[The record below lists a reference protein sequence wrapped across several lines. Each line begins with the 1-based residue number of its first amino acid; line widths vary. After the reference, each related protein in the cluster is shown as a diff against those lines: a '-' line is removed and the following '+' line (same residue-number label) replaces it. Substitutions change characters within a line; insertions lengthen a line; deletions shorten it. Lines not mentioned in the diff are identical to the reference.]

1 VTAQVLK
8 TEDASTSSSS
18 ASRPPI
24 TGLAL
29 AALGVV
35 YGDIGTSPIYAFR
48 ESVLASGEVPHW
60 HSIAGL
66 LSLIFW
72 VVTVVVSFKYATL
85 ILRADNQGQ
94 GGMLALVALALQK
107 ARQPKLRH
115 ILLML
120 GVAGAALFLG
130 DAVITPAIS
139 VLSAVEGLEL
149 KAPGLAP
156 YIVPVTIVIVIGLF
170 SMQSHGSGAV
180 GRLFGPI
187 MGAWFLILALL
198 GLYHI
203 IDRPSVLLAVNPFH
217 AVHFLFEHIG
227 ISLMVLGSV
236 LLAVTGGEAL
246 YADLGHFGRKPI
258 QLSWFSIVL
267 PACMLNYFG
276 QGALVLHDE
285 TAINGPFF
293 LLAPAWLLLPLI
305 ILATA
310 ATVIASQA
318 VISGAFS
325 LGWQAMRLGI
335 CPRLLIRHTSAEQ
348 HGQIYAPHL
357 NWLLMICV
365 ILLVVGFKSS
375 GALASAYG
383 IAVTGTMI
391 INTAVAFLV
400 SRWHWQWPLWKS
412 AAAFGVIILV
422 EGTLLAASLLKIPQ
436 GGWFPLV
443 LGGIVFLLMATWMRG
458 RAVIAANIGQSAL
471 TEDEFLGALSERQ
484 LTRVPGTVLFLT
496 GDSQRVPFSLL
507 HNMRHNRIL
516 HERII
521 LTSLVTVEQPFVP
534 ESERVEV
541 RELGRGFWRLIARY
555 GFVDEPD
562 ITSTLRAA
570 AKAGL
575 DLDPQQISFFVGRER
590 IVPRAKSRMAA
601 WRLWLFTVMSYT
613 ETSAADYFRLPAGRV
628 IELGARV
635 EI

>member
-1 VTAQVLK
+1 METASS
-8 TEDASTSSSS
+8 TAGSAAASHP
-18 ASRPPI
+18 RM

-48 ESVLASGEVPHW
+48 ESVLASGDAPQW
-60 HSIAGL
+60 QSIAGL

-72 VVTVVVSFKYATL
+72 VVTIIVSFKYASL
-85 ILRADNQGQ
+85 ILRADNRGQ

-107 ARQPKLRH
+107 VREPKARYTLF
-115 ILLML
+115 ML

-149 KAPGLAP
+149 KAPGLSHVV
-156 YIVPVTIVIVIGLF
+156 VPVTIVIVIGLF
-170 SMQSHGSGAV
+170 AVQSHGSGAV
-180 GRLFGPI
+180 GRFFGPV
-187 MGAWFLILALL
+187 MCVWFAVLALL
-198 GLYHI
+198 GLVEI
-203 IDRPSVLLAVNPFH
+203 VRMPSILIALNPLYAVRFMVGHAEITLA
-217 AVHFLFEHIG
+217 
-227 ISLMVLGSV
+227 VLGSV

-258 QLSWFSIVL
+258 QLSWFSFVL
-267 PACMLNYFG
+267 PASMLNYFG
-276 QGALVLHDE
+276 QGALVLRDPK
-285 TAINGPFF
+285 AIDGPFF
-293 LLAPAWLLLPLI
+293 LLAPDWLLLPLI
-305 ILATA
+305 VLATL
-310 ATVIASQA
+310 ATIIASQA

-325 LGWQAMRLGI
+325 LGWQAMRLGM
-335 CPRLLIRHTSAEQ
+335 CPRLMIRHTSAAH

-365 ILLVVGFKSS
+365 ILLVIGFKSS

-391 INTAVAFLV
+391 ITTVVAFLV
-400 SRWHWQWPLWKS
+400 SRWHWQWPLWK
-412 AAAFGVIILV
+412 AGLVFGVIILT
-422 EGTLLAASLLKIPQ
+422 EGTLLASSLLKIPQ
-436 GGWFPLV
+436 GGWFPLA
-443 LGGIVFLLMATWMRG
+443 LGGVVFLVMATWMRG
-458 RAVIAANIGQSAL
+458 RALIARSVGQSAL
-471 TEDEFLGALSERQ
+471 TEDEFLAALSERR

-496 GDSQRVPFSLL
+496 GDAQKVPFSLL

-521 LTSLVTVEQPFVP
+521 LTSLVTEDVPFVP
-534 ESERVEV
+534 EEERVEV

-562 ITSTLRAA
+562 IASTLRAA

-575 DLDPQQISFFVGRER
+575 VLDPNEISFFIGRER
-590 IVPRAKSRMAA
+590 IVARAKSRMAA

-628 IELGARV
+628 IELGARIEV
-635 EI
+635 

>member
-1 VTAQVLK
+1 META
-8 TEDASTSSSS
+8 TSTAETAAAPAHPRLS
-18 ASRPPI
+18 
-24 TGLAL
+24 GLAL

-48 ESVLASGEVPHW
+48 ESVIASGDTPQWQSV
-60 HSIAGL
+60 AGL

-72 VVTVVVSFKYATL
+72 VVTVIVSFKYASL
-85 ILRADNQGQ
+85 ILRADNRGQ

-107 ARQPKLRH
+107 AREPKLRYT
-115 ILLML
+115 LFML

-149 KAPGLAP
+149 KAPGLAH
-156 YIVPVTIVIVIGLF
+156 YIVPVTIAIVIGLF
-170 SMQSHGSGAV
+170 AVQSHGSGAV

-187 MGAWFLILALL
+187 MLIWFAVLAVLGLIQIVQMPSILLALDP
-198 GLYHI
+198 LYAFRFMVGHAEI
-203 IDRPSVLLAVNPFH
+203 TLA
-217 AVHFLFEHIG
+217 
-227 ISLMVLGSV
+227 VLGSV

-267 PACMLNYFG
+267 PASMLNYFG
-276 QGALVLHDE
+276 QGALVMRDPA
-285 TAINGPFF
+285 TVSGPFF
-293 LLAPAWLLLPLI
+293 LLAPDWLLLPLI
-305 ILATA
+305 FLATL
-310 ATVIASQA
+310 ATIIASQA

-325 LGWQAMRLGI
+325 LGWQAMRLGM
-335 CPRLLIRHTSAEQ
+335 CPRLLIRHTSAAH

-365 ILLVVGFKSS
+365 ILLVIGFKSS

-391 INTAVAFLV
+391 INTVIAFLV
-400 SRWHWQWPLWKS
+400 SRWHWQWPMWKS
-412 AAAFGVIILV
+412 VAAFGLIILT
-422 EGTLLAASLLKIPQ
+422 EATLLASSMLKIPQ

-443 LGGIVFLLMATWMRG
+443 LGGVVFLLMATWMRG
-458 RAVIAANIGQSAL
+458 RTLIARSIGQSAL
-471 TEDEFLGALSERQ
+471 TEDEFLAALSERR

-496 GDSQRVPFSLL
+496 GDANKVPFSLL

-516 HERII
+516 HERIV
-521 LTSLVTVEQPFVP
+521 LTSLVTEEVPFVP
-534 ESERVEV
+534 EEERVEI

-562 ITSTLRAA
+562 ISSTLRAA

-575 DLDPQQISFFVGRER
+575 ALEPQEISFFVGRER
-590 IVPRAKSRMAA
+590 IVARPQSRMAA

-613 ETSAADYFRLPAGRV
+613 ETSAADFFRLPAGRV
-628 IELGARV
+628 IELGARIEV
-635 EI
+635 

>member
-1 VTAQVLK
+1 METVSTTA
-8 TEDASTSSSS
+8 APAATSHPRFS
-18 ASRPPI
+18 
-24 TGLAL
+24 GLAL

-48 ESVLASGEVPHW
+48 ESVLASGDTPQWQSV
-60 HSIAGL
+60 AGL

-72 VVTVVVSFKYATL
+72 VVTLIVSFKYAGL
-85 ILRADNQGQ
+85 ILRADNRGQ

-107 ARQPKLRH
+107 ARAPRLRYT
-115 ILLML
+115 LLIL

-139 VLSAVEGLEL
+139 VLSAIEGLEL

-156 YIVPVTIVIVIGLF
+156 FVIPVTIAIVIGLF
-170 SMQSHGSGAV
+170 AVQSHGSGAV

-187 MGAWFLILALL
+187 MCIWFAVLAVLGLVQIVQMPSILLAL
-198 GLYHI
+198 
-203 IDRPSVLLAVNPFH
+203 NPYYAFEFIVRH
-217 AVHFLFEHIG
+217 AEITLV
-227 ISLMVLGSV
+227 VLGSV

-258 QLSWFSIVL
+258 QVSWFTIVL
-267 PACMLNYFG
+267 PASMLNYFG
-276 QGALVLHDE
+276 QGALVIKNPA
-285 TAINGPFF
+285 TVSGPFF
-293 LLAPAWLLLPLI
+293 LLAPDWLLLPLVF
-305 ILATA
+305 LATLA
-310 ATVIASQA
+310 SIIASQA

-325 LGWQAMRLGI
+325 LGWQAMRLGV
-335 CPRLLIRHTSAEQ
+335 CPRLMIRHTSASH

-365 ILLVVGFKSS
+365 ILLVIGFKSS

-391 INTAVAFLV
+391 ITTVVAFLV
-400 SRWHWQWPLWKS
+400 SRWHWQWPMWKS
-412 AAAFGVIILV
+412 VAAFGPIVLA
-422 EGTLLAASLLKIPQ
+422 EGTLLASSLLKIPQ

-443 LGGIVFLLMATWMRG
+443 LGGVVFLVMATWMRG
-458 RAVIAANIGQSAL
+458 RALIARSVGQSAL
-471 TEDEFLGALSERQ
+471 TEEEFLAALSERQ

-516 HERII
+516 HERIV
-521 LTSLVTVEQPFVP
+521 LTSLVTEDVPFVP
-534 ESERVEV
+534 EEERVEV
-541 RELGRGFWRLIARY
+541 RELGRGFWRLVARY

-562 ITSTLRAA
+562 ISSTLRAA

-575 DLDPQQISFFVGRER
+575 ELDPQEISFFVGRER
-590 IVPRAKSRMAA
+590 IVARAQSRMAA

-613 ETSAADYFRLPAGRV
+613 ETSAADYFKLPAGRV
-628 IELGARV
+628 IELGARIEV
-635 EI
+635 

>member
-1 VTAQVLK
+1 MDTASPSDTAPHTRHKL
-8 TEDASTSSSS
+8 S
-18 ASRPPI
+18 
-24 TGLAL
+24 GLAL

-48 ESVLASGEVPHW
+48 ESVIASGDTPHW
-60 HSIAGL
+60 HNIAGL

-72 VVTVVVSFKYATL
+72 VVAIVVSGKYASL

-107 ARQPKLRH
+107 VQRPKVRYT
-115 ILLML
+115 LLML

-139 VLSAVEGLEL
+139 VLSAIEGLEL

-156 YIVPVTIVIVIGLF
+156 YVIPITIAIVIGF
-170 SMQSHGSGAV
+170 FAVQSHGSGAV

-187 MGAWFLILALL
+187 MCLWFLVLAVLGILE
-198 GLYHI
+198 I
-203 IDRPSVLLAVNPFH
+203 VQNPSVLIALNPVYAIRFI
-217 AVHFLFEHIG
+217 FEHIE
-227 ISLMVLGSV
+227 ITLMVLGSV

-258 QLSWFSIVL
+258 QVSWFSIVL
-267 PACMLNYFG
+267 PASMLNYFG
-276 QGALVLHDE
+276 QGALVLKDPATIE
-285 TAINGPFF
+285 GPFF
-293 LLAPAWLLLPLI
+293 LLAPDWLLLPLI
-305 ILATA
+305 FLATL
-310 ATVIASQA
+310 ATIIASQA

-335 CPRLLIRHTSAEQ
+335 CPRLLIRHTSAAH

-365 ILLVVGFKSS
+365 ILLVLGFKSS

-391 INTAVAFLV
+391 ITTIVAFLV
-400 SRWHWQWPLWKS
+400 ARWHWQWPMWK
-412 AAAFGVIILV
+412 AGAIFGLIILT
-422 EGTLLAASLLKIPQ
+422 EGTLLTASMLKIPQ
-436 GGWFPLV
+436 GGWFPLA
-443 LGGIVFLLMATWMRG
+443 LGGFVFLLMATWMRG
-458 RAVIAANIGQSAL
+458 RALIARTIGQSAL
-471 TEDEFLGALSERQ
+471 TEEEFLGALSERL
-484 LTRVPGTVLFLT
+484 LTRVPGTALFLT
-496 GDSQRVPFSLL
+496 GDSQKVPFSLL

-516 HERII
+516 HERIV
-521 LTSLVTVEQPFVP
+521 LTSLVTVEVPFVP
-534 ESERVEV
+534 EAERVEV
-541 RELGRGFWRLIARY
+541 RDLGRGFWRLIARY

-562 ITSTLRAA
+562 IGSTLRAA
-570 AKAGL
+570 SKLGL
-575 DLDPQQISFFVGRER
+575 ELDPQQISFFIGRER
-590 IVPRAKSRMAA
+590 IVARSQSRMAA

-635 EI
+635 EV

>member
-1 VTAQVLK
+1 MQTAS
-8 TEDASTSSSS
+8 ST
-18 ASRPPI
+18 AEAAAVPAHPRLP
-24 TGLAL
+24 GLAL

-48 ESVLASGEVPHW
+48 ESVIASGDAPQWPSV
-60 HSIAGL
+60 AGL

-72 VVTVVVSFKYATL
+72 VVTIIVSFKYASL
-85 ILRADNQGQ
+85 ILRADNRGQ

-107 ARQPKLRH
+107 AREPKLRYT
-115 ILLML
+115 LLIV

-149 KAPGLAP
+149 KAPGLAHFV
-156 YIVPVTIVIVIGLF
+156 IPVTIVIVIGLF
-170 SMQSHGSGAV
+170 AVQSHGSGAV

-187 MGAWFLILALL
+187 MLLWFGAIALL
-198 GLYHI
+198 GLVHI
-203 IDRPSVLLAVNPFH
+203 VQMPSVLLALNPLYAFDFMVAH
-217 AVHFLFEHIG
+217 AG
-227 ISLMVLGSV
+227 ITLAVLGSV

-258 QLSWFSIVL
+258 QVSWFSFVL

-276 QGALVLHDE
+276 QGALVMKNP
-285 TAINGPFF
+285 AAVSGPFF
-293 LLAPAWLLLPLI
+293 LLAPDWLLLPLVV
-305 ILATA
+305 LATL

-325 LGWQAMRLGI
+325 LGWQAMRLGM
-335 CPRLLIRHTSAEQ
+335 CPRLMIRHTSASH

-365 ILLVVGFKSS
+365 ILLVIGFKSS

-391 INTAVAFLV
+391 INTVIAFLV
-400 SRWHWQWPLWKS
+400 SRWHWRWPLWKS
-412 AAAFGVIILV
+412 IAAFGIIILT
-422 EGTLLAASLLKIPQ
+422 EGTLLTSSLLKIPQ
-436 GGWFPLV
+436 GGWFPLA
-443 LGGIVFLLMATWMRG
+443 LGGVVFLVMATWMRG
-458 RAVIAANIGQSAL
+458 RALIARSIGQSAL
-471 TEDEFLGALSERQ
+471 TEDEFLGALSERR

-521 LTSLVTVEQPFVP
+521 LTSLVTEDVPFVP
-534 ESERVEV
+534 EEERVEV

-562 ITSTLRAA
+562 ISSTLRAA
-570 AKAGL
+570 EKAGL
-575 DLDPQQISFFVGRER
+575 KLDPQEISFFVGRER
-590 IVPRAKSRMAA
+590 IVARAQSRMAA

-628 IELGARV
+628 IELGARIEV
-635 EI
+635 

>member
-1 VTAQVLK
+1 
-8 TEDASTSSSS
+8 
-18 ASRPPI
+18 
-24 TGLAL
+24 
-29 AALGVV
+29 LGVV

-48 ESVLASGEVPHW
+48 ESVIASGDTPQWPSV
-60 HSIAGL
+60 AGL

-72 VVTVVVSFKYATL
+72 VVTIIVSFKYASL
-85 ILRADNQGQ
+85 ILRADNRGQ

-107 ARQPKLRH
+107 AREPKLRYT
-115 ILLML
+115 LLIV

-149 KAPGLAP
+149 KAPGLAHFV
-156 YIVPVTIVIVIGLF
+156 IPVTIIIVIGLF
-170 SMQSHGSGAV
+170 AVQSHGSGAV
-180 GRLFGPI
+180 GRFFGPI
-187 MGAWFLILALL
+187 MLLWFGAIALL
-198 GLYHI
+198 GLVHI
-203 IDRPSVLLAVNPFH
+203 MEMPSVLLALNPLYAFEFMVAH
-217 AVHFLFEHIG
+217 AAITLA
-227 ISLMVLGSV
+227 VLGSV

-258 QLSWFSIVL
+258 QVSWFSFVL

-276 QGALVLHDE
+276 QGALVMKNP
-285 TAINGPFF
+285 AAVSGPFF
-293 LLAPAWLLLPLI
+293 LLAPDWLLLPLVV
-305 ILATA
+305 LATL

-325 LGWQAMRLGI
+325 LGWQAMRLGM
-335 CPRLLIRHTSAEQ
+335 CPRLMIRHTSASH

-365 ILLVVGFKSS
+365 ILLVIGFKSS

-391 INTAVAFLV
+391 INTVIAFLV
-400 SRWHWQWPLWKS
+400 SRWHWRWPLWKS
-412 AAAFGVIILV
+412 IAAFGIIVLT
-422 EGTLLAASLLKIPQ
+422 EGTLLASSLLKIPQ
-436 GGWFPLV
+436 GGWFPLA
-443 LGGIVFLLMATWMRG
+443 LGGVVFLVMATWMRG
-458 RAVIAANIGQSAL
+458 RALIARSIGQSAL
-471 TEDEFLGALSERQ
+471 TEDEFLGALSERR

-521 LTSLVTVEQPFVP
+521 LTSLVTEDVPFVP
-534 ESERVEV
+534 EEERVEI
-541 RELGRGFWRLIARY
+541 RELGRGFWRLVARY

-562 ITSTLRAA
+562 INSTLRAA
-570 AKAGL
+570 EKAGL
-575 DLDPQQISFFVGRER
+575 KLDPQEISFFVGRER
-590 IVPRAKSRMAA
+590 IVARAQSRMAA

-628 IELGARV
+628 IELGARIEV
-635 EI
+635 

>member
-1 VTAQVLK
+1 
-8 TEDASTSSSS
+8 
-18 ASRPPI
+18 
-24 TGLAL
+24 
-29 AALGVV
+29 
-35 YGDIGTSPIYAFR
+35 
-48 ESVLASGEVPHW
+48 
-60 HSIAGL
+60 
-66 LSLIFW
+66 
-72 VVTVVVSFKYATL
+72 
-85 ILRADNQGQ
+85 
-94 GGMLALVALALQK
+94 
-107 ARQPKLRH
+107 
-115 ILLML
+115 
-120 GVAGAALFLG
+120 
-130 DAVITPAIS
+130 
-139 VLSAVEGLEL
+139 
-149 KAPGLAP
+149 
-156 YIVPVTIVIVIGLF
+156 
-170 SMQSHGSGAV
+170 
-180 GRLFGPI
+180 
-187 MGAWFLILALL
+187 
-198 GLYHI
+198 
-203 IDRPSVLLAVNPFH
+203 
-217 AVHFLFEHIG
+217 
-227 ISLMVLGSV
+227 
-236 LLAVTGGEAL
+236 
-246 YADLGHFGRKPI
+246 
-258 QLSWFSIVL
+258 LSWFSIVL
-267 PACMLNYFG
+267 PACMMNYFG
-276 QGALVLHDE
+276 QGALVLRDPA
-285 TAINGPFF
+285 AINGPFF
-293 LLAPAWLLLPLI
+293 LLAPSWLLLPLI

-335 CPRLLIRHTSAEQ
+335 CPRLLIRHTSADQ

-400 SRWHWQWPLWKS
+400 SRWHWRWSLWKS
-412 AAAFGVIILV
+412 AAAFGLIIIV
-422 EGTLLAASLLKIPQ
+422 EGTLLTASLLKIPQ

-458 RAVIAANIGQSAL
+458 RSVISSNIGQSAL
-471 TEDEFLGALSERQ
+471 TEDEFLTALSERQ

-534 ESERVEV
+534 EAERVEV
-541 RELGRGFWRLIARY
+541 RELGRGFWRFIARY

-562 ITSTLRAA
+562 IALTLRAA
-570 AKAGL
+570 AKVGL

-613 ETSAADYFRLPAGRV
+613 ETSAADYFHLPAGRV

-635 EI
+635 EV

>member
-1 VTAQVLK
+1 MET
-8 TEDASTSSSS
+8 TSSTAAAPAATSHPRLS
-18 ASRPPI
+18 
-24 TGLAL
+24 GLAL

-48 ESVLASGEVPHW
+48 ESVLASQDTPQWQSV
-60 HSIAGL
+60 AGL

-72 VVTVVVSFKYATL
+72 VVTIVVSFKYASL
-85 ILRADNQGQ
+85 ILRADNRGQ

-107 ARQPKLRH
+107 TREPKLRYT
-115 ILLML
+115 LMIL

-139 VLSAVEGLEL
+139 VLSAIEGLEL
-149 KAPGLAP
+149 KAPGLSHFV
-156 YIVPVTIVIVIGLF
+156 IPVTIGIVIGLF
-170 SMQSHGSGAV
+170 AVQSHGSGAV

-187 MGAWFLILALL
+187 MCIWFATLAVLGLVQIVQMPSILLAL
-198 GLYHI
+198 
-203 IDRPSVLLAVNPFH
+203 NPFYAFRFMFSH
-217 AVHFLFEHIG
+217 AEITLA
-227 ISLMVLGSV
+227 VLGSV

-267 PACMLNYFG
+267 PASLLNYFG
-276 QGALVLHDE
+276 QGALVMKDPA
-285 TAINGPFF
+285 TVSGPFF
-293 LLAPAWLLLPLI
+293 LLAPDWLLLPLVF
-305 ILATA
+305 LATLA
-310 ATVIASQA
+310 SIIASQA

-325 LGWQAMRLGI
+325 LGWQAMRLGM
-335 CPRLLIRHTSAEQ
+335 CPRLLIRHTSAAH

-391 INTAVAFLV
+391 ITTVVAFLV

-412 AAAFGVIILV
+412 VAAFGLIGLT
-422 EGTLLAASLLKIPQ
+422 EGTLLASSLLKIPQ

-443 LGGIVFLLMATWMRG
+443 LGGVVFLVMATWMRG
-458 RAVIAANIGQSAL
+458 RALIARSIGQSAL
-471 TEDEFLGALSERQ
+471 SEDEFLAALSERR

-496 GDSQRVPFSLL
+496 GDSNKVPFSLL

-521 LTSLVTVEQPFVP
+521 LTSLVTEDVPFVP
-534 ESERVEV
+534 EDERVEV
-541 RELGRGFWRLIARY
+541 RELGRGFWRLVARY

-562 ITSTLRAA
+562 ISSTLRAA
-570 AKAGL
+570 AKLGL
-575 DLDPQQISFFVGRER
+575 ELDPQEISFFVGRER
-590 IVPRAKSRMAA
+590 IVARAQSRMSA

-628 IELGARV
+628 IELGARIEV
-635 EI
+635 

>member
-1 VTAQVLK
+1 META
-8 TEDASTSSSS
+8 ASPADP
-18 ASRPPI
+18 ASHSR
-24 TGLAL
+24 TKLSGLAL

-48 ESVLASGEVPHW
+48 ESVIASGGVPQW
-60 HSIAGL
+60 HTIAGL

-72 VVTVVVSFKYATL
+72 VVTIVVSCKYASL

-107 ARQPKLRH
+107 VKDAKTRT

-120 GVAGAALFLG
+120 GVAGASLFLG

-139 VLSAVEGLEL
+139 VLSAIEGLEL

-156 YIVPVTIVIVIGLF
+156 FVVPITIAIVIGLF
-170 SMQSHGSGAV
+170 AVQSHGSGTV
-180 GRLFGPI
+180 GKLFGPI
-187 MGAWFLILALL
+187 MCLWFL
-198 GLYHI
+198 
-203 IDRPSVLLAVNPFH
+203 VLAVLGMVEIVQNPRVLAAISPHYALSFI
-217 AVHFLFEHIG
+217 FEHVEIT
-227 ISLMVLGSV
+227 LMVLGSV

-258 QLSWFSIVL
+258 QVSWFLIVL
-267 PACMLNYFG
+267 PASMLNYFG
-276 QGALVLHDE
+276 QGALVLKDP
-285 TAINGPFF
+285 TAIEGPFF
-293 LLAPAWLLLPLI
+293 LLAPDWLLLPLVL
-305 ILATA
+305 LAA
-310 ATVIASQA
+310 FATVIASQA

-335 CPRLLIRHTSAEQ
+335 FPRLLIRHTSAAH

-365 ILLVVGFKSS
+365 ILLVLGFKSS

-391 INTAVAFLV
+391 ITTIVAFLV
-400 SRWHWQWPLWKS
+400 ARWHWQWPMWK
-412 AAAFGVIILV
+412 AGAVFGVIILT
-422 EGTLLAASLLKIPQ
+422 EGTLLSASLLKIPQ

-443 LGGIVFLLMATWMRG
+443 LGGFVFLLMATWMRG
-458 RAVIAANIGQSAL
+458 RTLIARTVGQSAL
-471 TEDEFLGALSERQ
+471 TEEEFLGALSERL
-484 LTRVPGTVLFLT
+484 LTRVPGTALFLT
-496 GDSQRVPFSLL
+496 GDSQKVPFSLL

-521 LTSLVTVEQPFVP
+521 LTSLVTVDMPFVP
-534 ESERVEV
+534 EEERVEV
-541 RELGRGFWRLIARY
+541 RDLGRGFWRLIARY

-562 ITSTLRAA
+562 VGSTLRAA
-570 AKAGL
+570 QKAGL
-575 DLDPQQISFFVGRER
+575 DLDPQQISFFIGRER
-590 IVPRAKSRMAA
+590 IIARAKSRMAA

-613 ETSAADYFRLPAGRV
+613 ETSAADYFSLPAGRV

-635 EI
+635 EV

>member
-1 VTAQVLK
+1 MSSDPSPAETAAPAHTKL
-8 TEDASTSSSS
+8 S
-18 ASRPPI
+18 
-24 TGLAL
+24 GLAL

-48 ESVLASGEVPHW
+48 ESVIASGDAPQW
-60 HSIAGL
+60 HAIAGL

-72 VVTVVVSFKYATL
+72 VVTIIVSFKYASL

-107 ARQPKLRH
+107 TKKPQARY

-139 VLSAVEGLEL
+139 VLSAIEGLEL

-156 YIVPVTIVIVIGLF
+156 YVVPITIAIVIGLF
-170 SMQSHGSGAV
+170 AVQSHGSGTV
-180 GRLFGPI
+180 GKLFGPV
-187 MGAWFLILALL
+187 MCMWFLVLALL
-198 GLYHI
+198 GLVEI
-203 IDRPSVLLAVNPFH
+203 VQTPSILLAINPVYAFRF
-217 AVHFLFEHIG
+217 VFEHAG
-227 ISLMVLGSV
+227 ITLVVLGSV

-246 YADLGHFGRKPI
+246 YADLGHFGRRPI
-258 QLSWFSIVL
+258 QISWFSIVL
-267 PACMLNYFG
+267 PCSMLNYFG
-276 QGALVLHDE
+276 QGALVLKDPA
-285 TAINGPFF
+285 AIEGPFF
-293 LLAPAWLLLPLI
+293 LLAPDWLLLPLI
-305 ILATA
+305 LLATF
-310 ATVIASQA
+310 ATIIASQA

-335 CPRLLIRHTSAEQ
+335 CPRLLIRHTSASH

-365 ILLVVGFKSS
+365 ILLVLGFKSS
-375 GALASAYG
+375 GALANAYG

-412 AAAFGVIILV
+412 GAAFGLIILT
-422 EGTLLAASLLKIPQ
+422 EGTLLASSFLKIPQ
-436 GGWFPLV
+436 GGWFPLA
-443 LGGIVFLLMATWMRG
+443 LGGVVFLLMATWMRG
-458 RAVIAANIGQSAL
+458 RALITRTVGQSAL
-471 TEDEFLGALSERQ
+471 TEDEFLSALSERL
-484 LTRVPGTVLFLT
+484 LTRVPGTALFLT
-496 GDSQRVPFSLL
+496 GDSQKVPFSLL

-516 HERII
+516 HERIV
-521 LTSLVTVEQPFVP
+521 LTSLVTVEVPFVP
-534 ESERVEV
+534 EAERVEV
-541 RELGRGFWRLIARY
+541 RDLGRGFWRLIARY

-562 ITSTLRAA
+562 VGSTLRAA

-575 DLDPQQISFFVGRER
+575 ELDPQQISFFVGRER
-590 IVPRAKSRMAA
+590 IVARAQSRMAA

-613 ETSAADYFRLPAGRV
+613 ETSAADYFSLPAGRV

-635 EI
+635 EV

>member
-1 VTAQVLK
+1 MQTAS
-8 TEDASTSSSS
+8 ST
-18 ASRPPI
+18 AEAAAVPAHPRLP
-24 TGLAL
+24 GLAL

-48 ESVLASGEVPHW
+48 ESVIASGDAPQWPSV
-60 HSIAGL
+60 AGL

-72 VVTVVVSFKYATL
+72 VVTIIVSFKYASL
-85 ILRADNQGQ
+85 ILRADNRGQ

-107 ARQPKLRH
+107 AREPKLRYT
-115 ILLML
+115 LLIV

-149 KAPGLAP
+149 KAPGLAHFV
-156 YIVPVTIVIVIGLF
+156 IPVTIVIVIGLF
-170 SMQSHGSGAV
+170 AVQSHGSGAV

-187 MGAWFLILALL
+187 MLLWFGAIALL
-198 GLYHI
+198 GLVHI
-203 IDRPSVLLAVNPFH
+203 VQMPSVLLALNPLYAFDFMVAH
-217 AVHFLFEHIG
+217 AG
-227 ISLMVLGSV
+227 ITLAVLGSV

-258 QLSWFSIVL
+258 QVSWFSFVL

-276 QGALVLHDE
+276 QGALVMKNP
-285 TAINGPFF
+285 AAVSGPFF
-293 LLAPAWLLLPLI
+293 LLAPDWLLLPLVV
-305 ILATA
+305 LATL

-325 LGWQAMRLGI
+325 LGWQAMRLGM
-335 CPRLLIRHTSAEQ
+335 CPRLMIRHTSASH

-365 ILLVVGFKSS
+365 ILLVIGFKSS

-391 INTAVAFLV
+391 INTVIAFLV
-400 SRWHWQWPLWKS
+400 SRWHWRWPLWKS
-412 AAAFGVIILV
+412 IAAFGIIILT
-422 EGTLLAASLLKIPQ
+422 EGTLLTSSLLKIPQ
-436 GGWFPLV
+436 GGWFPLA
-443 LGGIVFLLMATWMRG
+443 LGGVVFLVMATWMRG
-458 RAVIAANIGQSAL
+458 RALIARSIGQSAL
-471 TEDEFLGALSERQ
+471 TEDEFLGALSERR

-521 LTSLVTVEQPFVP
+521 LTSLVTEDVPFVP
-534 ESERVEV
+534 EEERVEI

-562 ITSTLRAA
+562 ISSTLRAA
-570 AKAGL
+570 EKAGL
-575 DLDPQQISFFVGRER
+575 KLDPQEISFFVGRER
-590 IVPRAKSRMAA
+590 IVARAQSRMAA

-628 IELGARV
+628 IELGARIEV
-635 EI
+635 

>member
-1 VTAQVLK
+1 METAA
-8 TEDASTSSSS
+8 TATDAPSTL
-18 ASRPPI
+18 RPRV

-48 ESVLASGEVPHW
+48 ESVLASKDVPHW

-72 VVTVVVSFKYATL
+72 VVTVVVSFKYASL

-107 ARQPKLRH
+107 VKQARMRH
-115 ILLML
+115 LLLML

-149 KAPGLAP
+149 EAPGLAP
-156 YIVPVTIVIVIGLF
+156 FVIPLTMVIVIGLF
-170 SMQSHGSGAV
+170 AMQSRGSGAV

-187 MGAWFLILALL
+187 MCVWFATIAVL
-198 GLYHI
+198 GIVHI
-203 IDRPSVLLAVNPFH
+203 IDRPSVLLAIYPGY
-217 AVHFLFEHIG
+217 AVHFVYEHAG
-227 ISLMVLGSV
+227 ITLVVLGSV

-246 YADLGHFGRKPI
+246 YADLGHFGRRPI

-267 PACMLNYFG
+267 PASMLNYFG
-276 QGALVLHDE
+276 QGALVLKDP

-293 LLAPAWLLLPLI
+293 LLAPNWLLLPLI
-305 ILATA
+305 FLATL

-335 CPRLLIRHTSAEQ
+335 IPRLLIRHTSADQ

-400 SRWHWQWPLWKS
+400 SRWHWKWPLWK
-412 AAAFGVIILV
+412 AGLAFGLIILV
-422 EGTLLAASLLKIPQ
+422 EGTLLTSSMLKIPQ

-443 LGGIVFLLMATWMRG
+443 LGGVVFLLMATWMRG
-458 RAVIAANIGQSAL
+458 RTLIARNVGQSAL
-471 TEDEFLGALSERQ
+471 SEEEFLAALSERQ
-484 LTRVPGTVLFLT
+484 LTRVPATALFLT
-496 GDSQRVPFSLL
+496 GDAHRVPFSLL

-516 HERII
+516 HERIV
-521 LTSLVTVEQPFVP
+521 LTSLVTVEVPFVP
-534 ESERVEV
+534 ESDRVEV
-541 RELGRGFWRLIARY
+541 HELGRGFWRLIARY

-562 ITSTLRAA
+562 VASTLRAA

-575 DLDPQQISFFVGRER
+575 ELDPQQISFFIGRER
-590 IVPRAKSRMAA
+590 IIPRAHSQMAA

-613 ETSAADYFRLPAGRV
+613 ETSAADYFKLPAGRV
-628 IELGARV
+628 IELGARIEV
-635 EI
+635 